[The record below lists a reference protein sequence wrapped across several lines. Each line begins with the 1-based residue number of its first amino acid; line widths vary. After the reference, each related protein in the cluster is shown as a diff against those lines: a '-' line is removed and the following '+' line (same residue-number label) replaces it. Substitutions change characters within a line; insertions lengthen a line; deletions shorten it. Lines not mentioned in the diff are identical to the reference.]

1 LKYFLNSNK
10 QSRLYQTHTPR
21 WVCVWYR
28 YVDDTFLLL
37 KDKNNA
43 IEVLEWLN
51 VQHRNIKFTCEFEN
65 DNKLPFLDVLV
76 RKKGSS
82 NEFVS
87 TLYRKK
93 TFTGV
98 YLYIGIALHL
108 GNIRLV

>member
-1 LKYFLNSNK
+1 M
-10 QSRLYQTHTPR
+10 
-21 WVCVWYR
+21 CVWYR

-93 TFTGV
+93 KFTGV